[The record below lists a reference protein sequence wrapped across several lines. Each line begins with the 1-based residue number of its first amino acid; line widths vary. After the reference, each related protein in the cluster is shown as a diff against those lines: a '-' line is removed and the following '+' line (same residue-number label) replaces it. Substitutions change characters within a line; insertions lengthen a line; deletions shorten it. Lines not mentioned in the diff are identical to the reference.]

1 MKKVFLATLLATG
14 GLMGV
19 DNVPFIGVSVGNA
32 ELKSNIGPTSY
43 EARVDDTH
51 YTATLGQYIGD
62 NGRITLSYVY
72 VKPQNNI
79 KNSDAVSLAYDLVV
93 PVMDNMFML
102 YAGPVIGYTRY
113 EEEAAGLKLDLSGM
127 HYGGEAGAI
136 VRIVNNI
143 EIEGGYRYLIETGN
157 DTVLGINFDADT
169 LKMWYVGVNFRF

>member
-1 MKKVFLATLLATG
+1 MKKIFLATLLATG
-14 GLMGV
+14 AVMGA

-32 ELKSNIGPTSY
+32 ELKSNIGIVGY
-43 EARVDDTH
+43 ESKVNDTQ
-51 YTATLGQYIGD
+51 YTATLGQYVGT
-62 NGRITLSYVY
+62 NGRIALSYSY
-72 VKPQNNI
+72 VEPQHNV
-79 KNSDAVSLAYDLVV
+79 KNSDAVSLAFDFLIPLV
-93 PVMDNMFML
+93 DNTVSL

-127 HYGGEAGAI
+127 HYGGEVGAI

-157 DTVLGINFDADT
+157 DTVLGIKVDADT

>member
-1 MKKVFLATLLATG
+1 MKKIVLAAVLATG
-14 GLMGV
+14 ALMGA

-32 ELKSNIGPTSY
+32 ELKSNIEVLGY
-43 EARVDDTH
+43 ESKVNDTH
-51 YTATLGQYIGD
+51 YTATLGQYVGD
-62 NGRITLSYVY
+62 NGRLALSYSY
-72 VKPQNNI
+72 VKPQNNV
-79 KNSDAVSLAYDLVV
+79 KNSDAASLAFDFVI

-143 EIEGGYRYLIETGN
+143 EIEGGYRYLIERGS
-157 DTVLGINFDADT
+157 DTVLGIKVDADT
-169 LKMWYVGVNFRF
+169 LKMWYVGVNLRF